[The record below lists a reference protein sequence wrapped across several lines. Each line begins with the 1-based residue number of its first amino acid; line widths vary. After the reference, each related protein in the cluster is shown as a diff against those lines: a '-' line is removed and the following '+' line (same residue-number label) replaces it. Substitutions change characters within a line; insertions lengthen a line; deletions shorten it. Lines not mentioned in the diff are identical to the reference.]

1 MEVAAGGED
10 RDAEDQAVSTFL
22 DEKWED
28 PSESEVRSKCQ
39 ICRRRPVEH
48 NKRRCVRYQRNVGH
62 ICCWEPVHGLCCVE
76 CFCERSDINCTGD
89 EPIGD
94 LRAATKRYPDG
105 LPFNVVENEMFFL
118 DEYMQK
124 TYPGN
129 RTRQKNLLGLLL
141 ETFPETYEK
150 ILARFNLREPYK
162 HRLFRLLL
170 DEIGSRYNVVS
181 LTDAT
186 GCFLLTDAAR
196 RRGVALRPCP
206 LVLSRLDAL

>member
-1 MEVAAGGED
+1 
-10 RDAEDQAVSTFL
+10 
-22 DEKWED
+22 
-28 PSESEVRSKCQ
+28 
-39 ICRRRPVEH
+39 
-48 NKRRCVRYQRNVGH
+48 
-62 ICCWEPVHGLCCVE
+62 VE

-124 TYPGN
+124 TYPRN
-129 RTRQKNLLGLLL
+129 RTRQKDLLGRIL

-162 HRLFRLLL
+162 QRLFRLLL

-181 LTDAT
+181 LTGAT
-186 GCFLLTDAAR
+186 GCFLLTDAGR